1 MKIKGTEFFERPLQ
15 LLLIENLQE
24 YTEGEKKKTT
34 QTLTLSDEIAFKSKT
49 CKVLL
54 YYSRDGA

>member
-24 YTEGEKKKTT
+24 YTEGEKKKTHK
-34 QTLTLSDEIAFKSKT
+34 L
-49 CKVLL
+49 
-54 YYSRDGA
+54 

>member
-24 YTEGEKKKTT
+24 YTEGEKKKPHK
-34 QTLTLSDEIAFKSKT
+34 L
-49 CKVLL
+49 
-54 YYSRDGA
+54 